1 MINWPHMGLYGEF
14 SNCEEGVF
22 EAINRNF
29 FLIDSILQMK
39 VVNFVENLPSIPN
52 QGDIYIVED
61 SSYTY
66 TSGSSYIMIWNGI
79 SWQQVIPKAG
89 FIAWVSALENFY
101 YFNGVDWK
109 VLPKTIGDV
118 SGPSDSLNNSIARFD
133 GTTGKFIT
141 DSGVTIDNDNVIS
154 GVSGIYADSLVS
166 NSIYINELNVSS
178 ENTNTAGPDLLSPQT
193 TLVRLTGTITTVE
206 SIAAPVNG
214 KAQIHIYENMTGH
227 SVSIKNSATV
237 RTGTG
242 SDLDVEDGAS
252 IFVVYSDLS
261 SQWIVVGGSGSGS
274 GVLVVADIAAR
285 NNIPENKRKRGMLVQ
300 VISEDQIYKL
310 IGLPLGATTTDTD
323 WDAVITS
330 KATQVITAKDIDG
343 GTASNTSRFTV
354 PKGTASDLHA
364 LARKEATVL
373 ENTESKQLMLD
384 DGTKLNAIPKFG
396 NTDTMFVD
404 IAANEVL
411 AGWTQ
416 TFTGSTAAIT
426 RSTSTDVA
434 PYAYRLANALSDN
447 LGTLKLTRLVDVPK
461 GFNGQRLNISFDYAS
476 TILDGFGLSVY
487 DMTNS
492 AYIIGYDNSDDYKI
506 PAANIP
512 TKANY
517 VFDVPLTC
525 TQIRIELHK
534 KLGFDLV
541 GGVFSFNNTRI
552 GKWSPN
558 VAITEGPKSMV
569 RFTGGNTRGS
579 TDSSVLYFPKLAEQY
594 GTGFTAVTDSTLGTR
609 VTMLRAGIL
618 DISLT
623 LNRPAASGT
632 VLITKNSNSSSAPE
646 ANQVTGL
653 SQTTGGGFTYGISGK
668 TRVQAGD
675 VIRVT
680 SATNNTS
687 NAPFNTFSLILH
699 EDNLAARFAD
709 YTLNQDISFV
719 GFRAASQAA
728 STTVNVKADSVK
740 DTVGAWDAAN
750 GEYEVKSAGDF
761 DVEIT
766 AQTSTSGGA
775 LVYKNGTN
783 TNYFIGASWGAN
795 GVISGSV
802 TIPNCVVGDKLS
814 IRLNASFNLTNS
826 YISVSK
832 RATSQQVFTPI
843 AQRYIVRSGF
853 DATTGFE
860 WVVNNNGWV
869 ELSAANK
876 DFGAGAASLKTVN
889 FPFNFKDIQYSALQ
903 SIVTTYTGATN
914 LEYHTFK
921 NKTVSSVQITSDTNS
936 RYRDIVVKGFGDS
949 AAVKALGANPNY

>member
-1 MINWPHMGLYGEF
+1 MINWPHIGLYGEF
-14 SNCEEGVF
+14 TSCEEGLVS
-22 EAINRNF
+22 ALNRNF
-29 FLIDSILQMK
+29 FIIDSLLQLK
-39 VVNFVENLPSIPN
+39 VIDFVETLPSSPEE
-52 QGDIYIVED
+52 GDIYIVED

-66 TSGSSYIMIWNGI
+66 TSGNSYIMMFNGGNWI
-79 SWQQVIPKAG
+79 QIIPKAG
-89 FIAWVSALENFY
+89 FIAWVESEENFFY
-101 YFNGVDWK
+101 NNGSDWII
-109 VLPKTIGDV
+109 LPKTIGDV
-118 SGPSDSLNNSIARFD
+118 SGPNSSLENSIARFD
-133 GTTGKFIT
+133 GLTGKFIKS
-141 DSGVTIDNDNVIS
+141 SGVIIDDLNNIS
-154 GVSGIYADSLVS
+154 GASKLTA
-166 NSIYINELNVSS
+166 NEIDTLLLTVSS
-178 ENTNTAGPDLLSPQT
+178 AEITPLASSLDSPT
-193 TLVRLTGTITTVE
+193 VVHNILKGSILTLDSVGKPTLVNKSRVHIIENGTDHAVE
-206 SIAAPVNG
+206 
-214 KAQIHIYENMTGH
+214 
-227 SVSIKNSATV
+227 IKNNATI

-242 SDLDVEDGAS
+242 EDLSLASGAS
-252 IFVVYSDLS
+252 IFLIYSSISD
-261 SQWIVVGGSGSGS
+261 QWIIVGGSGAGS
-274 GVLVVADIAAR
+274 GVIVVPDIASR
-285 NNIPENKRKRGMLVQ
+285 NAIAQNKRTNGMLVQ
-300 VISEDQIYKL
+300 VVSEDQIYKL

-330 KATQVITAKDIDG
+330 KDTQVITAKDIDG
-343 GTASNTSRFTV
+343 GTASNTSRVTV

-384 DGTKLNAIPKFG
+384 DGTNLNAIPKFG

-416 TFTGSTAAIT
+416 TFTGSTATLT

-492 AYIIGYDNSDDYKI
+492 AYIIGYDNSDAYKI

-552 GKWSPN
+552 GKWNPN

-579 TDSSVLYFPKLAEQY
+579 TDSSVLYFPTLAEQY

-623 LNRPAASGT
+623 LNRPAAAGT
-632 VLITKNSNSSSAPE
+632 VLVTKNSNSAAAPE

-653 SQTTGGGFTYGISGK
+653 LQTSGGGFVYGISGK

-680 SATNNTS
+680 SATNNSS
-687 NAPFNTFSLILH
+687 NVPQNTLSLILH

-719 GFRAASQAA
+719 GINN
-728 STTVNVKADSVK
+728 STQSGSTATNISVTAVK
-740 DTVGAWDAAN
+740 DTTGSWTGSTFV
-750 GEYEVKSAGDF
+750 VPSAGDY
-761 DVEIT
+761 DVGIIT
-766 AQTSTSGGA
+766 SATSGAYGCSIY
-775 LVYKNGTN
+775 V
-783 TNYFIGASWGAN
+783 N
-795 GVISGSV
+795 GVLSVAAILITTASSKGSGMTTV
-802 TIPNCVVGDKLS
+802 PNLKAYDVIS
-814 IRLNASFNLTNS
+814 IRSDNS
-826 YISVSK
+826 ATLSAGTRITINK
-832 RATSQQVFTPI
+832 RATSQQLFTPI
-843 AQRYIVRSGF
+843 AQRYVVKTYQSGTSWYEVCN
-853 DATTGFE
+853 DGWVKQAG
-860 WVVNNNGWV
+860 VVNNG
-869 ELSAANK
+869 SAVTDWNTTVTYLIPIVTATVPITQS
-876 DFGAGAASLKTVN
+876 ARASGG
-889 FPFNFKDIQYSALQ
+889 SALKNNQ
-903 SIVTTYTGATN
+903 SFIYSFSNTGFSA
-914 LEYHTFK
+914 
-921 NKTVSSVQITSDTNS
+921 
-936 RYRDIVVKGFGDS
+936 GMFGDGSSQYMGWKVSGYGNS